1 MHLVHQPLPLGC
13 LKQYSVNPNEPLNPT
28 EISGLLPRSIL
39 LSRFPLA
46 VSLPDHDAL
55 AAQLP
60 LPESLGPDEP
70 RIPLFCVT
78 SLDAAKSVLP
88 DHETALVN
96 WSKAQ
101 GFEAKA
107 GQLLVLPNGDGA
119 IVAAL
124 LGCETGRDDLPDPGF
139 TLGALASQL
148 PAGTYALETRLDNAE
163 TALTAFLL
171 GAYTFTRF
179 KPAKRGAVHLA
190 TNDPARERALIQAR
204 GVIFGRELINTPANL
219 LGPEAL
225 ADSAVGLAQAFGAK
239 ASVIVGED
247 LLDPDNPFPMIH
259 TVGAAA
265 KDAPRLFDMQWNG
278 DADDAPRV
286 TLVGKGVCFD
296 SGGLNIKPGSSM
308 ALMKKDMGG
317 AAAVLALA
325 LMIMQAKLLVRLR
338 VLIPC
343 VENAIASQAFRPSD
357 VLTSRKGLSV
367 EIGNTDAEGRLVLG
381 DALALGDE
389 ETPDLMIDMA
399 TLTGAARVALGPD
412 LPPFFTDDNALAGE
426 IEAASRDHDDP
437 VWRMPLWDRYD
448 SAITGKVADISN
460 TGNMPFAGAITAAL
474 FLRRFV
480 SNAKS
485 WAHFDIYGWTP
496 STRPGRP
503 EGGET
508 QAVRAL
514 FNLVAKRYAPMD

>member
-1 MHLVHQPLPLGC
+1 LV
-13 LKQYSVNPNEPLNPT
+13 
-28 EISGLLPRSIL
+28 
-39 LSRFPLA
+39 
-46 VSLPDHDAL
+46 VSLPDFNAL

-60 LPESLGPDEP
+60 LPDSLGDDTAT
-70 RIPLFCVT
+70 IPLHCVT
-78 SLDAAKSVLP
+78 SLDAAESMVP
-88 DHETALVN
+88 DHREALAN

-101 GFEAKA
+101 GFEAKP

-119 IVAAL
+119 IVAAF
-124 LGCETGRDDLPDPGF
+124 LGCETGDDGRPNPGF
-139 TLGALASQL
+139 AMGALAGQL
-148 PAGTYALETRLDNAE
+148 PAGTYVLETGLANSD

-171 GAYTFTRF
+171 GAYTYTAF
-179 KPAKRGAVHLA
+179 KPSKRGAVHLA
-190 TNDPARERALIQAR
+190 TNDPGRARALIQAR

-219 LGPEAL
+219 LGPAAL
-225 ADSAVGLAQAFGAK
+225 AESALGLADAFGAD

-247 LLDPDNPFPMIH
+247 LLNSDNPFPMIH

-265 KDAPRLFDMQWNG
+265 KDAPRLVDIRWNG
-278 DADDAPRV
+278 GDDTAPKL

-296 SGGLNIKPGSSM
+296 SGGLNIKPGNSM

-317 AAAVLALA
+317 AAAVLGLG
-325 LMIMQAKLLVRLR
+325 LMIMQAKLPVRLR

-343 VENAIASQAFRPSD
+343 VENSIASEAFRPSD
-357 VLTSRKGLSV
+357 VITSRKGLSV

-389 ETPDLMIDMA
+389 EAPDLMIDMA

-412 LPPFFTDDNALAGE
+412 LPPFFTDDDMLAGE
-426 IEAASRDHDDP
+426 IETASQAHDDP
-437 VWRMPLWDRYD
+437 VWRMPLWNRYD
-448 SAITGKVADISN
+448 NAIAGKVGDISN

-496 STRPGRP
+496 SNRPGRP
-503 EGGET
+503 EGGEA
-508 QAVRAL
+508 QAIRAL
-514 FNLVAKRYAPMD
+514 FNLVAKRYPKTD